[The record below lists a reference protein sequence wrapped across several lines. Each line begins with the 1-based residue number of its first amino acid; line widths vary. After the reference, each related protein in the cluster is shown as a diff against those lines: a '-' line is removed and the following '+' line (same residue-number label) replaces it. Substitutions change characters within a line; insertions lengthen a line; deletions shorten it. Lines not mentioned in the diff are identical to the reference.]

1 MIRRPPR
8 SSRTDTLDPHTT
20 LFRSIANLD
29 PVIST
34 LLKEDAIKIIAD
46 TRTLKDTHQIFGGNM
61 PSGCLYTSQ
70 EFIDANPNTTQALA
84 NAIFRADQW
93 IQKATPDEIAKVVP
107 RSEEHTSELQSLM
120 RISYAVF

>member
-1 MIRRPPR
+1 
-8 SSRTDTLDPHTT
+8 
-20 LFRSIANLD
+20 
-29 PVIST
+29 
-34 LLKEDAIKIIAD
+34 
-46 TRTLKDTHQIFGGNM
+46 M

-107 RSEEHTSELQSLM
+107 EGYLLGDPELYKLALKGNKEALSPDGTVAKDGPETALKALAAFVPNFPTDKID
-120 RISYAVF
+120 ISKIWTNDLDRKSTRLNSSH